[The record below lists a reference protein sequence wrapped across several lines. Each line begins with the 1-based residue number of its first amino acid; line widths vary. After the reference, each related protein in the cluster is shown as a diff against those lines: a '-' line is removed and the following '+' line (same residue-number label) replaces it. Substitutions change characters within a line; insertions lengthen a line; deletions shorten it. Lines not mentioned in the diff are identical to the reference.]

1 MVYLPLWTRRTV
13 HPRSFAPEVRCPRV
27 DLVVLSNLR
36 YRHEEARTH
45 PARTLDDVLLLPIA
59 NPYGRSNR
67 TSDAIEEGLSVFHH
81 YQKEFARF
89 HGRELVWDK
98 QSESLVSF
106 EKQIKV
112 SCSVMEH
119 LTPAEF
125 ARFFP
130 SIDRSKFEK
139 KKPRP

>member
-1 MVYLPLWTRRTV
+1 MDQVDCSPPTHLPQRLGV
-13 HPRSFAPEVRCPRV
+13 KKV
-27 DLVVLSNLR
+27 DLVILSNLK
-36 YRHEEARTH
+36 YRHEEARAY
-45 PARTLDDVLLLPIA
+45 PAWSLDDVLLLPIV
-59 NPYGRSNR
+59 NPHGRPNR
-67 TSDAIEEGLSVFHH
+67 TSDAIEEGLSVFPH

-89 HGRELVWDK
+89 HGREVVWDK

-112 SCSVMEH
+112 SCFVMEY

-130 SIDRSKFEK
+130 TIDRSKFEK
-139 KKPRP
+139 ALALMPKR